1 MAMADGHVT
10 TDSPRHT
17 KLNKVCA
24 RLQLVENLPSGEKRL
39 NPGAKPSA
47 RTTWIANLISMLKE
61 LDTCTPVH
69 VLSTM
74 MLMLVVT
81 VTQAGLATTKS
92 RLRKTTDIIDL
103 KVSAR
108 VHLESNSQ
116 SGDTKTWVGA

>member
-24 RLQLVENLPSGEKRL
+24 RLQLVENLPSGEERL

-47 RTTWIANLISMLKE
+47 RTTWIAYLISMLKE
-61 LDTCTPVH
+61 PDTFTPVH

-92 RLRKTTDIIDL
+92 RLR
-103 KVSAR
+103 
-108 VHLESNSQ
+108 
-116 SGDTKTWVGA
+116 